1 MPHHCVAEKRPGH
14 HRACCSVVLVVRR
27 VTLRLVNQKPAAAPS
42 THSLPFVSHHSKT
55 SEMEGVA
62 ERSPDGNVGPRQK
75 PKREKKSSIGESYP
89 GMGQT
94 SFLLGPA
101 LRLRLVPCVGTCI
114 SCSREVDV
122 GFRLPES
129 ASQQPKTPRMPVQL
143 LEEVGR
149 GRRPARWSITN
160 AASVPQLR
168 CFEIPQTWTEIRKA
182 NQPDTNLAAFCLLET
197 CAIDVDPDATAV
209 SLLALTPTAQASEK
223 GKNGKK
229 RIVNVVGGAARVRSF
244 RFVS

>member
-1 MPHHCVAEKRPGH
+1 MRCRKAAGAPPGVLQCRP
-14 HRACCSVVLVVRR
+14 RR
-27 VTLRLVNQKPAAAPS
+27 PSCYAAAGEPKASCCPEHTQLALCLPS
-42 THSLPFVSHHSKT
+42 QQNQRN
-55 SEMEGVA
+55 GRGRGA
-62 ERSPDGNVGPRQK
+62 EPGRKRGSQTK
-75 PKREKKSSIGESYP
+75 AEEREKKSSIGESYP